1 MATAYPVIGASI
13 ILAGLDK
20 LIGDRA
26 YRTLFQHLGW
36 SQAEMRKVGGAEVL
50 GGALM
55 MLKPTRRLGGAIVAA
70 ASASML
76 LAEMRQGDL
85 KLAAS
90 RSGVM
95 LAALGAVTL
104 P

>member
-1 MATAYPVIGASI
+1 MATAYPAIGASI
-13 ILAGLDK
+13 MLAGLDK

-26 YRTLFQHLGW
+26 YQSMFQHLGW
-36 SQAEMRKVGGAEVL
+36 SEAEMRKVGGAEML

-55 MLKPTRRLGGAIVAA
+55 MLKSTRRLGGAIVAA
-70 ASASML
+70 ASATVL
-76 LAEMRQGDL
+76 LAEMRKGDL

-90 RSGVM
+90 RGGVLLTA
-95 LAALGAVTL
+95 LAAVTV